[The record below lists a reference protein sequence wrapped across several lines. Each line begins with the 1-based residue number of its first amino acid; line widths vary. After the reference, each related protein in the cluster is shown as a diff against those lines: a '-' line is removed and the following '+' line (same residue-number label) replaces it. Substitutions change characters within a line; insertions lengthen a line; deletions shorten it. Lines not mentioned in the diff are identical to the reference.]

1 MNEPHDSRYTCSE
14 TMYLDMNIVIELE
27 GAETAAMFHA
37 TKMVSSLA

>member
-14 TMYLDMNIVIELE
+14 TMYLDMNIELE